1 MSPHESQTAVSVPL
15 VWALAS
21 TPAAR
26 AAIADMI
33 FSMTGLPWLGCA
45 TGQLDI
51 ELRGELAQRHHIF
64 FYGKTFVY
72 FSSHILQ
79 QLAHDKETVS
89 IRQKKKKKHPDT
101 NPTPKRPVPLPIP

>member
-1 MSPHESQTAVSVPL
+1 MNPHESQTAVSVPL

-26 AAIADMI
+26 AAIADLI
-33 FSMTGLPWLGCA
+33 FAMTGLPWLGCA

-64 FYGKTFVY
+64 FMARHSYIFRRIYYNNLHMIKRPY
-72 FSSHILQ
+72 PS
-79 QLAHDKETVS
+79 D
-89 IRQKKKKKHPDT
+89 KKKKHPDT